1 MSITSKIETAAS
13 ELRTVEVPEWLI
25 DGQPLKIHY
34 SPMTVAENKKINKR
48 HPNFMENLLDAE
60 VQVYIII
67 MKALDSKGD
76 PLFEIGDKSW
86 FDKQEPL
93 VVLRLASLFVSGR
106 TVEELEK
113 N

>member
-1 MSITSKIETAAS
+1 
-13 ELRTVEVPEWLI
+13 
-25 DGQPLKIHY
+25 
-34 SPMTVAENKKINKR
+34 
-48 HPNFMENLLDAE
+48 
-60 VQVYIII
+60 
-67 MKALDSKGD
+67 LDSKGD

-93 VVLRLASLFVSGR
+93 VVLRFASLFVSGR

>member
-1 MSITSKIETAAS
+1 MSITSLIETGSS
-13 ELRTVEVPEWLI
+13 EFKSIEVPEWLI

-60 VQVYIII
+60 VQVFIII
-67 MKALDSKGD
+67 MKALDSKGEA
-76 PLFEIGDKSW
+76 LFEIGDKKW
-86 FDKQEPL
+86 FDDQEPL

-106 TVEELEK
+106 TVEEHEK